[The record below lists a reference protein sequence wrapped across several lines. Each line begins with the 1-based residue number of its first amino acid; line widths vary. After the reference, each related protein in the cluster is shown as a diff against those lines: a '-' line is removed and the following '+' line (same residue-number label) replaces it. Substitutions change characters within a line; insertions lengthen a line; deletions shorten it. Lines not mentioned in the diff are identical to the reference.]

1 MTSSGFRVHRMKF
14 SCRFLIASL
23 LPVIASAQG
32 FDNSSLTGRYY
43 FVHLLAA
50 VGDDGRATDARNLG
64 GSITFDGDGGYTFQG
79 RLGQGNGAPEGSEG
93 AGTYSVQTNA
103 FLTMTNPIENGLRIN
118 GRIGAGSEA
127 VLGASTEAADDSYD
141 IFVAVR
147 APDGGISNGTLNGAY
162 SGASMVFPN
171 GSDSALTTAFL
182 RLSADGSGVFS
193 QASAIGHAV
202 NEQDVNVEQNITN
215 ATYVLNGDGTG
226 TASFGSSASLV
237 TGERDIF
244 VSSGGN
250 YLIGFSTGAGGRD
263 ILLAVKNFS
272 ASANNA
278 DWNGK
283 YWIAELARDTV
294 RGAHFYS
301 TATGAVSANGTG
313 AAPHS
318 QRLRPE
324 PGLPTSDSAFIQF
337 YRIDADSTGHLAP
350 FRDVLVTNMAI
361 GAPSGEVPQAFV
373 GGLVLAENDISR
385 QHGLFF
391 GVRMPEISGEGVFLS
406 PLGVVNAASF
416 APPTYPVSGGTL
428 ISAFGSGLA
437 TAAEQAQAIPLPTNL
452 GGVSVTVNGVAAP
465 LLFVSGEQINLQ
477 VPFGASGSSAT
488 IVVNNN
494 GTASNEVAV
503 PLAASSPGIFSVDGT
518 GFGPGT
524 FVHADFSL
532 GLVSEAAPAAP
543 GDTVI
548 IFLTGLGALNPPIP
562 DGAAGPVDPLSRTTD
577 PDLLVLFGSEAGTV
591 LFSGAA
597 PDFVGLY
604 QINVTIPNPVV
615 TGAAV
620 PVAIFTGNAFSCF
633 TDIAIGI

>member
-1 MTSSGFRVHRMKF
+1 M
-14 SCRFLIASL
+14 
-23 LPVIASAQG
+23 
-32 FDNSSLTGRYY
+32 
-43 FVHLLAA
+43 
-50 VGDDGRATDARNLG
+50 
-64 GSITFDGDGGYTFQG
+64 
-79 RLGQGNGAPEGSEG
+79 
-93 AGTYSVQTNA
+93 
-103 FLTMTNPIENGLRIN
+103 
-118 GRIGAGSEA
+118 
-127 VLGASTEAADDSYD
+127 
-141 IFVAVR
+141 
-147 APDGGISNGTLNGAY
+147 
-162 SGASMVFPN
+162 
-171 GSDSALTTAFL
+171 
-182 RLSADGSGVFS
+182 
-193 QASAIGHAV
+193 
-202 NEQDVNVEQNITN
+202 
-215 ATYVLNGDGTG
+215 
-226 TASFGSSASLV
+226 
-237 TGERDIF
+237 
-244 VSSGGN
+244 
-250 YLIGFSTGAGGRD
+250 
-263 ILLAVKNFS
+263 
-272 ASANNA
+272 
-278 DWNGK
+278 
-283 YWIAELARDTV
+283 

-361 GAPSGEVPQAFV
+361 GAPSGEVPQGLRWRVWSLPRTTSHASMAF
-373 GGLVLAENDISR
+373 S
-385 QHGLFF
+385 
-391 GVRMPEISGEGVFLS
+391 SGSECRKSAAKGSSCL

-543 GDTVI
+543 ERHCHYLSHWARRVESPDT
-548 IFLTGLGALNPPIP
+548 GRRGRPR
-562 DGAAGPVDPLSRTTD
+562 GPVEPDNGSRSSSFVRQRSRNGVVLGRRSRLRRFV
-577 PDLLVLFGSEAGTV
+577 PD
-591 LFSGAA
+591 
-597 PDFVGLY
+597 
-604 QINVTIPNPVV
+604 
-615 TGAAV
+615 
-620 PVAIFTGNAFSCF
+620 
-633 TDIAIGI
+633 